1 MKMKINIVK
10 NKINYIKC
18 RISMK
23 IYQKINLKK
32 LTIYM
37 IKQIISKYNNWIIKN
52 QKINSKLLINMI
64 KNKIKI
70 AIMHI

>member
-37 IKQIISKYNNWIIKN
+37 IKQIISKYNN
-52 QKINSKLLINMI
+52 
-64 KNKIKI
+64 
-70 AIMHI
+70 

>member
-1 MKMKINIVK
+1 MKINIVR

-18 RISMK
+18 RISMI

-37 IKQIISKYNNWIIKN
+37 IKQIISKYNN
-52 QKINSKLLINMI
+52 
-64 KNKIKI
+64 
-70 AIMHI
+70 